1 MAGIS
6 GYIKENWLLL
16 LSCVAF
22 CLFPFILAVVASF
35 DTLGLQKMGYGDW
48 ISIAFVAVTILGSL
62 LMCGLKQPAFFICN
76 FASTLGVLGTFVG
89 IFIGLLD
96 FDVADI
102 QSSIPP
108 LLEGLKTAFITS
120 IVGMVCALFVR
131 LLYRRK
137 EGVHAEIA
145 PTKVEDVKNTMYLS
159 QILLSLDE
167 IKDFLRG
174 EFVEVLKTMDK
185 THKDNILLLDGRIQ
199 EFGKIVAEQSSKEL
213 IGAIQKV
220 MEDFNAK
227 INDQLGQSFNDLT
240 ESCKNLNKWQ
250 QEHVELLKEM
260 ELYNKKV
267 LDYLIASDGFLA
279 KFDETQNLYIKNSEE
294 LRNEIMYLGRFITR
308 ITELGEKFDKTMP
321 LIEIRMDENTQRI
334 SDIIKVFNVQAK
346 NVLES
351 QTEMNGKM
359 NNAMQAF
366 SNHLVGVLQNFH
378 NRITEVQNN
387 RFR

>member
-1 MAGIS
+1 MGEFMNNDGVRKFFAVFIS
-6 GYIKENWLLL
+6 ALLL
-16 LSCVAF
+16 LFANAAWS
-22 CLFPFILAVVASF
+22 
-35 DTLGLQKMGYGDW
+35 YGDYATQ
-48 ISIAFVAVTILGSL
+48 IFVFLTLAGAVWLVVFRKKSSTIT
-62 LMCGLKQPAFFICN
+62 N
-76 FASTLGVLGTFVG
+76 YASTMGVLGTFVG
-89 IFIGLLD
+89 IFMGLSD

-120 IVGMVCALFVR
+120 IVGMTVALIIKLF
-131 LLYRRK
+131 YK
-137 EGVHAEIA
+137 EPASSASPIV
-145 PTKVEDVKNTMYLS
+145 VEDTQTKELLS
-159 QILLSLDE
+159 ILLAVAKDIRDNAIAGNESL
-167 IKDFLRG
+167 
-174 EFVEVLKTMDK
+174 LKEMVAIRETQKACTQDIEMK
-185 THKDNILLLDGRIQ
+185 IEK
-199 EFGKIVAEQSSKEL
+199 FGQIVAEQSSKEL
-213 IGAIQKV
+213 IGALQKV
-220 MEDFNAK
+220 MEDFNEK

-260 ELYNKKV
+260 EQYNKKV

-279 KFDETQNLYIKNSEE
+279 KFDETQKIYRENSKE
-294 LRNEIMYLGRFITR
+294 LRNEIMHLGRFIAR

-359 NNAMQAF
+359 NNAMQTF